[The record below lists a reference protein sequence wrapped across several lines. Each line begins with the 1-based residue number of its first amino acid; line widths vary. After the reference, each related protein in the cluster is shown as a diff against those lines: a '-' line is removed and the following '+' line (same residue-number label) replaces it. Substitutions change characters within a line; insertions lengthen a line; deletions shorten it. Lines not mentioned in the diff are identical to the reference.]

1 MVDRH
6 ITRDSS
12 NEGSHCK
19 YYKQQRYVSYDEGG
33 SWEPLEEY
41 QKGELYEEDSADC
54 GYVPQPS
61 FEFKEYATECYNG
74 SKYSKKKLGYTMDGE
89 WHDIE
94 ESYESISLLDANS
107 DECGYM
113 EKWVESGT
121 ICDGLSAY
129 TREVKM
135 VSRDSGNTYYS
146 VGEYRKG
153 QFKRAPTADC
163 VKLFAIDFMN
173 GENHV
178 PCLNSDTST
187 LVQADVTNDIV
198 ASGRTG
204 GCCSGIGDCTFMSHT
219 ALKHITIANPCGY
232 VGLQAFQWCPNLSS
246 VTFEGGSL
254 SYIEPLA
261 FSGCTNL
268 SSVTFDENSNIHN
281 IYMGA
286 FGDCTS
292 LKEVSLPD
300 SVIWLGYLLIAEEK
314 NYVSGVF
321 EGCTS
326 LESVKFPPTLYKGLT
341 DTYNLYSGYGVQI
354 RTCHGCTSLKH
365 VTWPTMEVPWEI
377 DVAAFANCGF
387 ETLSIPSWVA
397 FIRAGAFTGCIS
409 LTELT
414 FLEGGADTLELDE
427 AFSGCTSLSEVAFP
441 KGKTLTLRDNT
452 FFGCDSLKNLDFSG
466 LASLTAHGNV
476 FPRGLE
482 QMSFPTNYTLNWDMN
497 ELVTTSASTLT
508 INFNG
513 PIEPTYYYGYGDNI
527 QLVVPPSD
535 YEQSIANLSNEST
548 LNKEVSIN
556 HVIPRGDISGD
567 TLAFHGTDTYGL
579 KVVGYKGI
587 NEDVLAPL
595 NVVDITFTTA
605 GYDEAGNPP
614 SANFKGSTNLN
625 SVTFEEGLVT
635 LPVMLQSSSVRTVS
649 LPEGL
654 ESIASSGFTYCRQ
667 LTAMTLPNSVT
678 SIGIECFYGCT
689 RLTDVEIGDKVSSI
703 PDRCFASCSS
713 ISSVTIGSG
722 VTYIGGDVFQDTSTM
737 ESLTIRAT
745 TPPRLGNRLFSGASK
760 IPTIYVPPQS
770 VDAYKAADGWSEYS
784 SQIQPIQ

>member
-1 MVDRH
+1 MVERY

-19 YYKQQRYVSYDEGG
+19 YYKQQRYVSYDDGG

-41 QKGELYEEDSADC
+41 QKGGLYEEDSADC

-74 SKYSKKKLGYTMDGE
+74 SKYSKKRLGYTIDGE
-89 WHDIE
+89 WHDLD
-94 ESYESISLLDANS
+94 ESYESISLLEANS
-107 DECGYM
+107 DECGYK

-121 ICDGLSAY
+121 ICDGMSGY

-146 VGEYRKG
+146 VGEYRQGELKG
-153 QFKRAPTADC
+153 GPSVDC
-163 VKLFAIDFMN
+163 VKLFAIDNLN

-178 PCLNSDTST
+178 PCYNSETSA
-187 LVQADVTNDIV
+187 LVPADVTNDIV
-198 ASGRTG
+198 ASGKTG
-204 GCCSGIGDCTFMSHT
+204 GCCTGIGVGTFKNHT

-232 VGLQAFQWCPNLSS
+232 VGQEAFQGCVNLSS
-246 VTFEGGSL
+246 VTFEGDSVSDIG
-254 SYIEPLA
+254 PWA

-268 SSVTFDENSNIHN
+268 SSVTFDENSGIHN
-281 IYMGA
+281 ISMGA
-286 FGDCTS
+286 FGGCTS

-300 SVIWLGYLLIAEEK
+300 SVVFLDYQFYCYGTNHIA
-314 NYVSGVF
+314 GVF

-326 LESVKFPPTLYKGLT
+326 LESVKFPPTLYRTIVEPDGLYL
-341 DTYNLYSGYGVQI
+341 DYGVQV
-354 RTCHGCTSLKH
+354 RACYGCTSLKH

-377 DVAAFANCGF
+377 DVYSFANCGF

-397 FIRAGAFTGCIS
+397 SITTGAFRDCTS
-409 LTELT
+409 LTGLT

-427 AFSGCTSLSEVAFP
+427 AFSGCTALSEVVFP
-441 KGKTLTLRDNT
+441 NGKSLTLRENT
-452 FFGCDSLKNLDFSG
+452 FLGCDSLKNLDFSG
-466 LASLTAHGNV
+466 LASFRAQGNV

-482 QMSFPTNYTLNWDMN
+482 EMSFPTTYTLDLDIN
-497 ELVTTSASTLT
+497 ELITTSASTLT

-513 PIEPTYYYGYGDNI
+513 PIEPTYHYGYGDNV

-535 YEQSIANLSNEST
+535 YEQSITNLSFDGT
-548 LNKEVSIN
+548 TNKEVAIN
-556 HVIPRGDISGD
+556 HVIPRGDISGN

-579 KVVGYKGI
+579 DVVGYKGI

-614 SANFKGSTNLN
+614 SGNFSGSTNLN
-625 SVTFEEGLVT
+625 SVTFEEGLVK
-635 LPVMLQSSSVRTVS
+635 LPVMLKSSSVRTVT

-654 ESIASSGFTYCRQ
+654 EKIVDSGFTYCRN
-667 LTAMTLPNSVT
+667 LTVMTLPNSVT
-678 SIGIECFYGCT
+678 SIGSECFYGCGS
-689 RLTDVEIGDKVSSI
+689 LTDVEIGDNVSTI
-703 PDRCFASCSS
+703 PNRCFASCQA

-722 VTYIGGDVFQDTSTM
+722 VTFIGWDVFDGTSTM
-737 ESLTIRAT
+737 QSFTIRAT
-745 TPPRLGNRLFSGASK
+745 TPPRLGNTLFNLALK

-784 SQIQPIQ
+784 SRIQPIQ